1 MKNKI
6 TDYDIES
13 MLIESGIYFDD
24 KYIDSINED
33 FNLLND
39 IVEVISSIIIDN
51 SGLGNEIQNF
61 IDRLQELFPSLP
73 SQLFDKIE
81 DDIRSLITILGYKS
95 LLLLGVLS
103 TKEGRKKIVNNLK
116 KIYHLISD
124 LEVLKNQIKRVS
136 YREANRYISK
146 IEKIQ
151 NQLKKF
157 VEEIEKQLKKIE
169 KL

>member
-1 MKNKI
+1 M
-6 TDYDIES
+6 
-13 MLIESGIYFDD
+13 
-24 KYIDSINED
+24 
-33 FNLLND
+33 
-39 IVEVISSIIIDN
+39 
-51 SGLGNEIQNF
+51 
-61 IDRLQELFPSLP
+61 
-73 SQLFDKIE
+73 
-81 DDIRSLITILGYKS
+81 
-95 LLLLGVLS
+95 LS

-136 YREANRYISK
+136 HREANRYISK

-151 NQLKKF
+151 NRLKKF